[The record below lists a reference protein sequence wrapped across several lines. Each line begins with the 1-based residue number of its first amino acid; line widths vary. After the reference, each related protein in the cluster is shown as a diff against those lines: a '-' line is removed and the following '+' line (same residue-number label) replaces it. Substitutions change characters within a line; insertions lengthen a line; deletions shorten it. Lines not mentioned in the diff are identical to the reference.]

1 MMGMF
6 VLGEE
11 LLNQWYNNY
20 YMNPDTK
27 IKKSS
32 GELEVFN
39 KAKLV
44 DSLQK
49 AGASMFVAED
59 VANQIENKLKEG
71 MPTSMIYTQSF
82 KLLRKKES
90 RPAIRYSLRRSIAE
104 LGPTGFP
111 FEDFVA
117 EIFKQKGYKTINDV
131 IVKGKCTEHEIDVVA
146 FNDDHLIMTE
156 VKFHNQL
163 MLKSDVKVALYIKA
177 RFDDLSGVEFDIEGK
192 KRKMT
197 QGLLL
202 TNTKFTENAIQFG
215 VCSGVNMIG
224 WNFPDKGNLHDLIE
238 ETGLH
243 PLTCLTTLSGRE
255 KKLLLE
261 KEIVTCKT
269 LKEKINVLTDM
280 NLTESRVKRVSKE
293 IDEICG

>member
-1 MMGMF
+1 MI
-6 VLGEE
+6 
-11 LLNQWYNNY
+11 
-20 YMNPDTK
+20 DTY

-39 KAKLV
+39 KAKLL
-44 DSLQK
+44 DSIEK

-59 VANQIENKLKEG
+59 VANKIEAKLKEG
-71 MPTSMIYTQSF
+71 MPTSMIYTQAF

-90 RPAIRYSLRRSIAE
+90 RPAIRYSLRRSIAS

-111 FEDFVA
+111 FEDFVG
-117 EIFKQKGYKTINDV
+117 EIFKEKGYKIINDL
-131 IVKGKCTEHEIDVVA
+131 IVNGHCIEHEIDIVA
-146 FNDDHLIMTE
+146 YNDDHLIMTE
-156 VKFHNQL
+156 IKFHNQL

-177 RFDDLSGVEFDIEGK
+177 RFDDLVGVEFNIDGK

-202 TNTKFTENAIQFG
+202 TNTKFTENAIKFG
-215 VCSGVNMIG
+215 ACAGVNMIG
-224 WNFPDKGNLHDLIE
+224 WNYPAKGNLHDLIE

-255 KKLLLE
+255 KKILLD
-261 KEIVTCKT
+261 KEIVTCKNLKT
-269 LKEKINVLTDM
+269 KIEVLKEMQLTDGRIA
-280 NLTESRVKRVSKE
+280 RVLKE
-293 IDEICG
+293 IGEVAG

>member
-1 MMGMF
+1 MS
-6 VLGEE
+6 
-11 LLNQWYNNY
+11 
-20 YMNPDTK
+20 PDTY

-39 KAKLV
+39 KIKLIT
-44 DSLQK
+44 SLES

-59 VANQIENKLKEG
+59 IANNIEKKLKEG
-71 MPTSMIYTQSF
+71 MPTSMIHTQAF
-82 KLLRKKES
+82 KMLRKKEI
-90 RPAIRYSLRRSIAE
+90 RPAIRYSLRRSIAD

-117 EIFKQKGYKTINDV
+117 EIFELKGFKTKNDIMV
-131 IVKGKCTEHEIDVVA
+131 RGKCTEHEVDVVA
-146 FNDDHLIMTE
+146 YNDDHLIMAE
-156 VKFHNQL
+156 IKFHNQL

-177 RFDDLSGVEFDIEGK
+177 RFDDLSGQEFDIDGK

-202 TNTKFTENAIQFG
+202 TNTKFTENAIEFG
-215 VCSGVNMIG
+215 LCAGLNMIG
-224 WNFPDKGNLHDLIE
+224 WNFPENGNLQDLIE

-255 KKLLLE
+255 KKFILSR
-261 KEIVTCKT
+261 EIVTCKT
-269 LKEKINVLTDM
+269 LKLKIDI
-280 NLTESRVKRVSKE
+280 LTEMELSEGRIGRVLKE
-293 IDEICG
+293 ILEICGE

>member
-1 MMGMF
+1 MI
-6 VLGEE
+6 
-11 LLNQWYNNY
+11 
-20 YMNPDTK
+20 DTY

-39 KAKLV
+39 KAKLI
-44 DSLQK
+44 DSIEK

-59 VANQIENKLKEG
+59 VANKIEAKLKEG
-71 MPTSMIYTQSF
+71 MPTSMIYTQAF

-90 RPAIRYSLRRSIAE
+90 RPAIRYSLRRSIAS

-111 FEDFVA
+111 FEDFVG
-117 EIFKQKGYKTINDV
+117 EIFKEKGYKIINDL
-131 IVKGKCTEHEIDVVA
+131 IVNGHCIEHEIDIVA
-146 FNDDHLIMTE
+146 YNDDHLIMTE
-156 VKFHNQL
+156 IKFHNQL

-177 RFDDLSGVEFDIEGK
+177 RFDDLVGVEFNIDGK

-202 TNTKFTENAIQFG
+202 TNTKFTENAIKFG
-215 VCSGVNMIG
+215 ACAGVNMIG
-224 WNFPDKGNLHDLIE
+224 WNYPAKGNLHDLIE

-255 KKLLLE
+255 KKILLD
-261 KEIVTCKT
+261 KEIVTCKNLKSKVDV
-269 LKEKINVLTDM
+269 LKEMQLTDGRIA
-280 NLTESRVKRVSKE
+280 RVLKE
-293 IDEICG
+293 IGEVAG

>member
-1 MMGMF
+1 
-6 VLGEE
+6 
-11 LLNQWYNNY
+11 
-20 YMNPDTK
+20 MNPDTK

-32 GELEVFN
+32 GELEVFD
-39 KAKLV
+39 KAKLI

-49 AGASMFVAED
+49 AGASMFVADD

-71 MPTSMIYTQSF
+71 MPTSMIFKQSF
-82 KLLRKKES
+82 RLLRKKES

-117 EIFKQKGYKTINDV
+117 EIFKQKGYKTMNDV
-131 IVKGKCTEHEIDVVA
+131 MVKGKCTEHEIDVVA

-177 RFDDLSGVEFDIEGK
+177 RFDDLSGVDFDIEGK

-255 KKLLLE
+255 KKMLLT
-261 KEIVTCKT
+261 KEIVTCKSLKAKIEVLT
-269 LKEKINVLTDM
+269 EMQLTEGRIKRVLKEI
-280 NLTESRVKRVSKE
+280 TEM
-293 IDEICG
+293 CGV

>member
-1 MMGMF
+1 MF

-39 KAKLV
+39 KTKLV

>member
-39 KAKLV
+39 KTKLV

>member
-1 MMGMF
+1 
-6 VLGEE
+6 
-11 LLNQWYNNY
+11 
-20 YMNPDTK
+20 
-27 IKKSS
+27 
-32 GELEVFN
+32 
-39 KAKLV
+39 
-44 DSLQK
+44 
-49 AGASMFVAED
+49 MFVAED
-59 VANQIENKLKEG
+59 VAKKIEEKLKEG

-90 RPAIRYSLRRSIAE
+90 RPAIRYSLRRSIAN

-111 FEDFVA
+111 FEDFVG
-117 EIFKQKGYKTINDV
+117 EIFKEKGYKIMNDV
-131 IVKGKCTEHEIDVVA
+131 MVRGKCTEHEIDVVA
-146 FNDDHLIMTE
+146 YNDDHLIMTE

-177 RFDDLSGVEFDIEGK
+177 RFDDLEGVEFNFDGN

-197 QGLLL
+197 QGMLL

-215 VCSGVNMIG
+215 SCSGVNMIG
-224 WNFPDKGNLHDLIE
+224 WNYPAKGNLHDLIE
-238 ETGLH
+238 ETKLH

-269 LKEKINVLTDM
+269 LKTKINI
-280 NLTESRVKRVSKE
+280 LTEMQLTEGRIKRVLKE
-293 IDEICG
+293 IEEMTGI

>member
-1 MMGMF
+1 MT
-6 VLGEE
+6 
-11 LLNQWYNNY
+11 
-20 YMNPDTK
+20 PDTY

-39 KAKLV
+39 KAKLL
-44 DSLQK
+44 DSIEK

-59 VANQIENKLKEG
+59 VANKIEAKLKEG
-71 MPTSMIYTQSF
+71 MPTSMIYTQAF

-90 RPAIRYSLRRSIAE
+90 RPAIRYSLRRSIAS

-111 FEDFVA
+111 FEDFVG
-117 EIFKQKGYKTINDV
+117 EIFKEKGYKIINDLMV
-131 IVKGKCTEHEIDVVA
+131 EGHCIEHEIDIVA
-146 FNDDHLIMTE
+146 YNDDHLIMTE
-156 VKFHNQL
+156 IKFHNQL

-177 RFDDLSGVEFDIEGK
+177 RFDDLVGVEFNIEGK

-202 TNTKFTENAIQFG
+202 TNTKFTENAIKFG
-215 VCSGVNMIG
+215 ACAGVNMIG
-224 WNFPDKGNLHDLIE
+224 WNYPAKGNLHDLIE

-255 KKLLLE
+255 KKLLLD
-261 KEIVTCKT
+261 KEIVTCKN
-269 LKEKINVLTDM
+269 LKSKIDILTDM
-280 NLTESRVKRVSKE
+280 QLTDGRIARVLKE
-293 IDEICG
+293 IGEVAGV

>member
-1 MMGMF
+1 MI
-6 VLGEE
+6 
-11 LLNQWYNNY
+11 
-20 YMNPDTK
+20 DTY

-32 GELEVFN
+32 GVLEPFN
-39 KAKLV
+39 KIKLIE
-44 DSLQK
+44 SLEK

-59 VANQIENKLKEG
+59 VAKKIEEKLKEG

-90 RPAIRYSLRRSIAE
+90 RPAIRYSLRRSIAN

-111 FEDFVA
+111 FEDFVG
-117 EIFKQKGYKTINDV
+117 EIFKEKGYKIMNDV
-131 IVKGKCTEHEIDVVA
+131 MVRGKCTEHEIDVVA
-146 FNDDHLIMTE
+146 YNDDHLIMTE

-177 RFDDLSGVEFDIEGK
+177 RFDDLEGVEFNFDGT

-197 QGLLL
+197 QGMLL

-215 VCSGVNMIG
+215 SCSGVNMIG
-224 WNFPDKGNLHDLIE
+224 WNYPAKGNLHDLIE
-238 ETGLH
+238 ETKLH

-269 LKEKINVLTDM
+269 LKTKINI
-280 NLTESRVKRVSKE
+280 LTEMQLTEGRIKRVLEEIKE
-293 IDEICG
+293 MTGI

>member
-1 MMGMF
+1 MSS
-6 VLGEE
+6 
-11 LLNQWYNNY
+11 
-20 YMNPDTK
+20 DTH
-27 IKKSS
+27 IKKTS
-32 GELEVFN
+32 GELEIFN
-39 KAKLV
+39 KAKLI
-44 DSLQK
+44 DSLEK

-59 VANQIENKLKEG
+59 IAKKIEDKLKDG

-82 KLLRKKES
+82 KLLRKKET
-90 RPAIRYSLRRSIAE
+90 RPAIRYSLRRSIAD

-111 FEDFVA
+111 FEDFVG
-117 EIFKQKGYKTINDV
+117 EIFKEKGYKIMNDV
-131 IVKGKCTEHEIDVVA
+131 MVRGKCTEHEIDVVA
-146 FNDDHLIMTE
+146 YNEDHLIMTE

-177 RFDDLSGVEFDIEGK
+177 CFDDLDGVEFDFDGS

-215 VCSGVNMIG
+215 SCAGVNMIG
-224 WNFPDKGNLHDLIE
+224 WNYPAKGNLHDLIE

-243 PLTCLTTLSGRE
+243 PITCLTTLSGRE

-261 KEIVTCKT
+261 KEIVTCKNLKLKIEVLT
-269 LKEKINVLTDM
+269 EMQLTEGRMKRVLKEIEEVT
-280 NLTESRVKRVSKE
+280 
-293 IDEICG
+293 GA

>member
-1 MMGMF
+1 MT
-6 VLGEE
+6 
-11 LLNQWYNNY
+11 
-20 YMNPDTK
+20 PDTY

-32 GELEVFN
+32 GVLEVFN
-39 KAKLV
+39 KVKLIE
-44 DSLQK
+44 SLEK

-59 VANQIENKLKEG
+59 VAKKIEEKLKEG

-90 RPAIRYSLRRSIAE
+90 RPAIRYSLRRSIAS

-111 FEDFVA
+111 FEDFVG
-117 EIFKQKGYKTINDV
+117 EIFKEKGYKIMNDV
-131 IVKGKCTEHEIDVVA
+131 MVRGKCTEHEIDVVA
-146 FNDDHLIMTE
+146 YNEDHLIMTE

-177 RFDDLSGVEFDIEGK
+177 RFDDLEGVEFNFDGN

-197 QGLLL
+197 QGMLL

-215 VCSGVNMIG
+215 SCSGVNMIG
-224 WNFPDKGNLHDLIE
+224 WNYPAKGNLHDLIE
-238 ETGLH
+238 ETKLH

-255 KKLLLE
+255 KKLLLD
-261 KEIVTCKT
+261 KEIVTCKS
-269 LKEKINVLTDM
+269 LKNKVDILKGMQLSDGRIDRVL
-280 NLTESRVKRVSKE
+280 KE
-293 IDEICG
+293 IDIMTS